1 MILLAFLLGG
11 TCGALVMALCVVARE
26 KREENAEI
34 EGWRSRYGLLAFQCK
49 VLEHELRE
57 KVRFRTVEE
66 LEIDKLLR
74 DL

>member
-11 TCGALVMALCVVARE
+11 VFGALTLALCVVARE
-26 KREENAEI
+26 KREENAELQA
-34 EGWRSRYGLLAFQCK
+34 WRDRYGMLAFRCK

-57 KVRFRTVEE
+57 KVRFRTAEE
-66 LEIDKLLR
+66 IEVDRLLR